1 MERDQ
6 IASCGAAYFLKDR
19 LFDQSDHYKMW
30 VCDDCGLPALV
41 HAKGI
46 RKECTVCEHD
56 KVSLVALPY
65 GSKLLMQELLAMN
78 VATRIVITER
88 GAEIKILEHGNLG
101 KEAKNKKNN

>member
-19 LFDQSDHYKMW
+19 LFEQSDKYKMW

-41 HAKGI
+41 HVDGT

-56 KVSLVALPY
+56 KVSCISLPY
-65 GSKLLMQELLAMN
+65 GSKLLMQELMAMN
-78 VATRIVITER
+78 VFTRIVMTER

-101 KEAKNKKNN
+101 KETKNTKK